1 VNTDEKYF
9 NQNSGYKLTQQLIM
23 TLRIV
28 IF

>member
-9 NQNSGYKLTQQLIM
+9 TQNSGYKLTHQLIM